1 MVWLQNISGGG
12 KYCGRVEKHEILL
25 LKCLMT
31 LMYFN
36 RVHISLLCNVFYKLY
51 GRTLHENLFE
61 ARQVVPHKVAI
72 IIKIKTELNPK
83 STYFMLCFYYFH
95 LLQYPE
101 VG

>member
-1 MVWLQNISGGG
+1 MVWLQSISGGG
-12 KYCGRVEKHEILL
+12 KYYRRVEKHEILL

-36 RVHISLLCNVFYKLY
+36 RVHISLLCNVFYKLH
-51 GRTLHENLFE
+51 GRILHENLIE
-61 ARQVVPHKVAI
+61 AGQVVPHKIAI

-83 STYFMLCFYYFH
+83 HTYFRLF
-95 LLQYPE
+95 LLQYPK